1 MTTYLSY
8 LTNFLFF
15 PNQQGFFGV
24 SDSETEQNLYIVA
37 SGQSRTLTVPVNFKP
52 IVHISSS
59 DLSDFQSAKVVNY
72 AKGFI
77 HEVSCYSNLDDAS
90 KRDISVSRQLFAHRS
105 IPEIFVQQFKIDNPS
120 GQDQYFTGETLL

>member
-1 MTTYLSY
+1 M
-8 LTNFLFF
+8 
-15 PNQQGFFGV
+15 
-24 SDSETEQNLYIVA
+24 
-37 SGQSRTLTVPVNFKP
+37 
-52 IVHISSS
+52 HISSS

-120 GQDQYFTGETLL
+120 GQDQYFTGETLLLCKF